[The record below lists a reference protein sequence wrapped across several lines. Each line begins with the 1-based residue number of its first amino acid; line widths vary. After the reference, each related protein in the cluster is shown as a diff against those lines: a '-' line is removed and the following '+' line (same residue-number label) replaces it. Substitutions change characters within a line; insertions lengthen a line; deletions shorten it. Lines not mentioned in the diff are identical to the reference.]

1 MTLYAHFGKS
11 HDKNSKPEF
20 KVETYNLNKEYCDIL
35 DELYQFIRNND
46 GVVDDLRSVVQEW
59 LPCGTVWKNDRFH
72 KINKDNL
79 EDLDLRKLWTIF
91 SSYSSFFNFELLERV
106 IRRIGFEK
114 GKCMMECYRDR
125 FASYIKNRVTKCP
138 SGIGMKGENHVKL
151 LVKLDEY
158 FENCNMDKLKL
169 LGQDICRIIKAD
181 PEKLQV
187 EKVEMGCV
195 CITFHLH
202 MSAIPD
208 GFWLTEDEITQFQS
222 LQYMN
227 AKILKLQCGDV
238 DFIIADI
245 GKTFADL
252 KTIYIFLLLVI
263 VRSDRM

>member
-1 MTLYAHFGKS
+1 MILYADFGKS
-11 HDKNSKPEF
+11 HDQNSKPE
-20 KVETYNLNKEYCDIL
+20 VAIYDLNEEYCDIL
-35 DELYQFIRNND
+35 DELYEFIQNNE
-46 GVVDDLRSVVQEW
+46 GVVIDLRSVVQEW
-59 LPCGTVWKNDRFH
+59 LPCGTVWKDDRYH
-72 KINKDNL
+72 KINKDKL
-79 EDLDLRKLWTIF
+79 EDFDLRELWTIF
-91 SSYSSFFNFELLERV
+91 LSYCSFFNFKLLERV

-114 GKCMMECYRDR
+114 GKGMMEGYRDR
-125 FASYIKNRVTKCP
+125 FTSYIQNIVTKCP

-169 LGQDICRIIKAD
+169 LGRDICRIIKAD

-195 CITFHLH
+195 CVTFHLH

-208 GFWLTEDEITQFQS
+208 GFWLTEDEITQFRS

-227 AKILKLQCGDV
+227 AKILKLQCGDI

-245 GKTFADL
+245 GKKFADL
-252 KTIYIFLLLVI
+252 KTI
-263 VRSDRM
+263 